1 MKKQFVQIFALALA
15 LLLGL
20 RLVVVYSQEPESEQL
35 VEGISTQ
42 GEIGISGLADD
53 PPAGKKVLYIFTGVH
68 HRNASPEVVT
78 TVHCTNYGV
87 DVNFRVEFFDHDV
100 SNNYIPLFTTIP
112 SNHTMTIST
121 SDFSPTEDIE
131 YGSGRVLT
139 DDDPETEIICTA
151 QVIDPASPPNFSS
164 ALDMFQP

>member
-1 MKKQFVQIFALALA
+1 MKKQIVQIFALAVA

-20 RLVVVYSQEPESEQL
+20 MLIVVYSQEPKDAESE
-35 VEGISTQ
+35 IITQ

-53 PPAGKKVLYIFTGVH
+53 PPVGKKILYMFTGVH

-78 TVHCTNYGV
+78 TVHCTNYGTAV
-87 DVNFRVEFFDHDV
+87 EFRVEIFDHDV

-112 SNHTMTIST
+112 SNHTVTIST
-121 SDFSPTEDIE
+121 ADFSPTEDIE
-131 YGSGRVLT
+131 YGSGRILA
-139 DDDPETEIICTA
+139 DDSPDTEIICTA
-151 QVIDPASPPNFSS
+151 QVIDPASPPSFSS